1 MIIIDPIAD
10 TLIRIKN
17 GYTSGKRGVEVP
29 YSKLQFHLCKLLS
42 KEGYIMDVSKKE
54 RALELTLKYEGRKPV
69 LTDVKRISKPS
80 LRVYKGYKNLPR
92 VLNNLGIAIIS
103 TPQGLMTEKEARK
116 KKLGGEVM
124 AEVW

>member
-1 MIIIDPIAD
+1 MMIIDPIAD

-17 GYTSGKRGVEVP
+17 GYTSGKNTIEIP
-29 YSKLQFHLCKLLS
+29 YSKLHLNLCKLLS
-42 KEGYIMDVSKKE
+42 KEGYLEDVSKKE
-54 RALELTLKYEGRKPV
+54 RILSVVLKYENRKPV
-69 LTDVKRISKPS
+69 LMDVKRVSKPS
-80 LRVYKGYKNLPR
+80 LRIYKGYRDLPR
-92 VLNNLGIAIIS
+92 VLNGLGIAIIS